1 MSNIPGPVTF
11 MLIGAVL
18 GLMPFVLMLCTSF
31 LKVAVVL
38 ALVRNATG
46 VQQIPPS
53 MALNGLAIILTLFI
67 MLPVVSDTW
76 DIMQRHGFSERST
89 EMDAVELVEMAS
101 ASSVPLKE
109 FLQRNNNPAVSSALE
124 HAARRIWPERFHRLA
139 NTDNWALLILSFAIS
154 EISRAF
160 ELGFLLYLP
169 FICIDLVVSNILLAM
184 GMMMVSP
191 MTISLPFKLLLF
203 VYLDG
208 WAKIFH
214 GLMLS
219 YR

>member
-1 MSNIPGPVTF
+1 MMEAPNPLF
-11 MLIGAVL
+11 LMLLGVAL
-18 GLMPFVLMLCTSF
+18 GLLPFLLMLCTSF
-31 LKVAVVL
+31 LKVAIVL
-38 ALVRNATG
+38 ALVRNAIG
-46 VQQIPPS
+46 VQQIPPP
-53 MALNGLAIILTLFI
+53 MALNGLAIIITIFI
-67 MLPVVSDTW
+67 MFPVAVDTW
-76 DIMQRHGFSERST
+76 EIIERRNISERVT
-89 EMDAVELVEMAS
+89 GVMMVETAS
-101 ASSVPLKE
+101 AAGVPLKA
-109 FLQRNNNPAVSSALE
+109 FMLRNTNQTVSSTMELT
-124 HAARRIWPERFHRLA
+124 ARRIWPERFHGLIA
-139 NTDNWALLILSFAIS
+139 ADNWAVLVLSFAVS

-208 WAKIFH
+208 WVKVFQ

>member
-1 MSNIPGPVTF
+1 MLRNTNPSVSN
-11 MLIGAVL
+11 VL
-18 GLMPFVLMLCTSF
+18 EQT
-31 LKVAVVL
+31 
-38 ALVRNATG
+38 
-46 VQQIPPS
+46 
-53 MALNGLAIILTLFI
+53 
-67 MLPVVSDTW
+67 
-76 DIMQRHGFSERST
+76 
-89 EMDAVELVEMAS
+89 
-101 ASSVPLKE
+101 
-109 FLQRNNNPAVSSALE
+109 
-124 HAARRIWPERFHRLA
+124 ARRIWPERIHGLIKA
-139 NTDNWALLILSFAIS
+139 DNWMVLTLSFTLS

-208 WAKIFH
+208 WVKVFQ

>member
-1 MSNIPGPVTF
+1 MSDFSSPVLLLF
-11 MLIGAVL
+11 LGVAV
-18 GLMPFVLMLCTSF
+18 GLLPFLLLLCTSF
-31 LKVAVVL
+31 LKVVVVL
-38 ALVRNATG
+38 SLLRNAMG
-46 VQQIPPS
+46 VQQIPPP
-53 MALNGLAIILTLFI
+53 MALNGLAIILTFFI
-67 MLPVVSDTW
+67 MLPAASDTW
-76 DIMQRHGFSERST
+76 DILQQQQMPEKINAT
-89 EMDAVELVEMAS
+89 EVMRLAS
-101 ASSVPLKE
+101 VGSVPLKT
-109 FLQRNNNPAVSSALE
+109 FMQRNTNPEVSGSLAQT
-124 HAARRIWPERFHRLA
+124 ARRIWPERFHHMA
-139 NTDNWALLILSFAIS
+139 GTDNWAVLILSFSLS

-208 WAKIFH
+208 WTKVFQ

>member
-1 MSNIPGPVTF
+1 MIDLPSPVV
-11 MLIGAVL
+11 MMVL
-18 GLMPFVLMLCTSF
+18 GVAVGLLPFLLLLSTSF
-31 LKVAVVL
+31 LKVAIVL
-38 ALVRNATG
+38 ALLRNAIG
-46 VQQIPPS
+46 VQQIPPP
-53 MALNGLAIILTLFI
+53 MALNGLAMILTMFI
-67 MLPVVSDTW
+67 MLPVGIDTM
-76 DIMQRHGFSERST
+76 DILDKQTFPERLT
-89 EMDAVELVEMAS
+89 GVIVVEA
-101 ASSVPLKE
+101 AINSSGPLKE
-109 FLQRNNNPAVSSALE
+109 FLKRHTDTAVSGVLE
-124 HAARRIWPERFHRLA
+124 QTAKRIWPSRYQELA
-139 NTDNWALLILSFAIS
+139 RPDNWVVLILGFALS

-208 WAKIFH
+208 WVKVFQ

>member
-1 MSNIPGPVTF
+1 MIDVSNPLFLLLLGV
-11 MLIGAVL
+11 AL
-18 GLMPFVLMLCTSF
+18 GLLPFMLMLCTSF

-38 ALVRNATG
+38 ALVRNAIG
-46 VQQIPPS
+46 VQQIPPP
-53 MALNGLAIILTLFI
+53 MALNGLAIIVTIFI
-67 MLPVVSDTW
+67 MFPVAADTW
-76 DIMQRHGFSERST
+76 DILRKQKISDQIGG
-89 EMDAVELVEMAS
+89 VEIMETAS
-101 ASSVPLKE
+101 ASSGPLKG
-109 FLQRNNNPAVSSALE
+109 FLSRNTDPAVSSILE
-124 HAARRIWPERFHRLA
+124 QTARRIWPERFHRLIDS
-139 NTDNWALLILSFAIS
+139 DNWAILTLSFTIS

-208 WAKIFH
+208 WVKVFQ

-219 YR
+219 YK

>member
-1 MSNIPGPVTF
+1 MIEIPSPLIL
-11 MLIGAVL
+11 MLLGVAIGL
-18 GLMPFVLMLCTSF
+18 LPFLFMLCTSF
-31 LKVAVVL
+31 LKVAIVL
-38 ALVRNATG
+38 ALVRNAIG
-46 VQQIPPS
+46 VQQIPPP
-53 MALNGLAIILTLFI
+53 MALNGLAMIVTLFI
-67 MLPVVSDTW
+67 MFPVAM
-76 DIMQRHGFSERST
+76 DIGSLLEEREFPEKFTLRST
-89 EMDAVELVEMAS
+89 LEIVAD
-101 ASSVPLKE
+101 SSGPLKE
-109 FLQRNNNPAVSSALE
+109 FMLRNTNLTVNTTLE
-124 HAARRIWPERFHRLA
+124 HTARRIWPERFHELIRD
-139 NTDNWALLILSFAIS
+139 DNWVILTLSFAIS

-169 FICIDLVVSNILLAM
+169 FICIDLVVSNILLSM

-208 WAKIFH
+208 WVRVFQ